1 MYSFNTLH
9 NCEYNADHTE
19 FDTGESLKLFLL
31 LGLSSTPSADVKLE
45 RTYILLQSVMVGCH
59 INVFYFLYVVF
70 DLALTFYRSVS

>member
-45 RTYILLQSVMVGCH
+45 RTITGK
-59 INVFYFLYVVF
+59 
-70 DLALTFYRSVS
+70 DT